1 MDGRGRNDRQQLED
15 ELLDSLSV
23 SLNPALESATAD
35 EVEKEFATFLVAL
48 DVDSAR
54 HRLLTAALSSAY
66 SEIRLVEAAMMQ
78 GEISREDIAR
88 LRNPNHVLDSLA
100 PLLDSDELT
109 LLETTLEN
117 RARGDFDLAS
127 VSQLEAEIPELD
139 AADRKRVLDTLF
151 HETYALTSPDG
162 LAMGGVVDQLELQMQ
177 ALDNAQLI
185 LSGSLPQSE
194 MNAVSGFLEA
204 KRRALAAA
212 AIIFD
217 R

>member
-23 SLNPALESATAD
+23 SLNPALESAIAD

-78 GEISREDIAR
+78 GEISGEDIAR

-151 HETYALTSPDG
+151 QETYALTSPDG

-194 MNAVSGFLEA
+194 MDAVSGFLEA